1 MSGWLDPEPAGNGTE
16 NSSEGWPRAAGRIL
30 VACMT
35 LLALAAGWLV
45 LTRPVHR
52 IEGDFLEREDR
63 RVVDDWLGEQLESP
77 IAETRARAYLALSR
91 IEQRDALERL
101 VQATHDPAP
110 SVRAAAAFAIG
121 NLLDSRLESGPAP
134 DTAPNA
140 LVALL
145 ADEERIVA
153 TRSVEALGKMGWRS
167 AAEDITRTAAPIAT
181 AMTALMRMESKGQSA
196 FVVEY
201 LDSDDQDS
209 RWAAALAAEHLQ
221 IVREPA
227 VWARLLP
234 LVTDDNDFVRAA
246 AIRAAGK
253 GTADESLLA
262 QIRTSLEHR
271 DPKVRFEALAAIAS
285 LEGSPP
291 ADLPP
296 VGEPVLD
303 AGTVP
308 APDTRLLIDGDYQRV
323 AKTLGS
329 RLLMRTSLGEFEI
342 ELDYEQAPLSSDY
355 FRHRSNAG
363 ALDGAVI
370 SAVRPNGYA
379 VVAAPLGPIRSELNP
394 KPFLRGSLG
403 MLRQGDASGG
413 GFFLCLTALPLTDS
427 RYVNF
432 GRLVSG
438 DSLLDSIAPGATVL
452 GVRELP

>member
-1 MSGWLDPEPAGNGTE
+1 MSGWLDSGPADGG
-16 NSSEGWPRAAGRIL
+16 SDDASEGWPRAAGRIL

-63 RVVDDWLGEQLESP
+63 RLVDDWLREQLENP
-77 IAETRARAYLALSR
+77 IAETRARAYVALSR
-91 IEQRDALERL
+91 IERRNALEQL
-101 VQATHDPAP
+101 VEATRDPAP
-110 SVRAAAAFAIG
+110 SVRAAAAFAVG
-121 NLLDSRLESGPAP
+121 NILDSRLGSRPAP
-134 DTAPNA
+134 EAAPNA
-140 LVALL
+140 LIALL
-145 ADEERIVA
+145 ADDERIVA
-153 TRSVEALGKMGWRS
+153 TRAVEALGKIGWR
-167 AAEDITRTAAPIAT
+167 AAAGDIVRTAAPIAT
-181 AMTALMRMESKGQSA
+181 SMTALMRMDAEGQSA
-196 FVVEY
+196 FVAEY

-221 IVREPA
+221 LVREPA

-246 AIRAAGK
+246 ALRAAGN
-253 GTADESLLA
+253 GTADDSLLE
-262 QIRTSLEHR
+262 QIRTGLEHR

-296 VGEPVLD
+296 VGEPFLD
-303 AGTVP
+303 ARTTP
-308 APDTRLLIDGDYQRV
+308 PPDTRLLADGDYQRA

-329 RLLMRTSLGEFEI
+329 RLLMRTSQGEFEI

-355 FRHRSNAG
+355 FRQRANAG
-363 ALDGAVI
+363 ALDGAVV

-438 DSLLDSIAPGATVL
+438 DSLLDSIAPGARVL